1 VNIHLALAG
10 NPNSGKTTLFNRLTG
25 TRQTTG
31 NWPGV
36 TVEKKVGVIRRGP
49 NLFTLVDL
57 PGIYSLSPYSIEEIV
72 TRNYILEDLPDVI
85 VNIVDASNLERNL
98 YLTLQLKKLGRPMIV
113 ALNMMDEIEQR
124 GDLLHL
130 ERLEALL
137 GMPVVPVS
145 AKLNRGILEL
155 IDAVRTLAISLG
167 HRDGDHHHILSERPF
182 GNETVPLD
190 QIGHGQT
197 GRGHERGPTGRERG
211 LTGRERGPV
220 SQPPHPAIHPAA
232 SPIHPKGK
240 GKPHQPFNQ
249 PSGPGHRQH
258 PPHGPGHGLGS
269 GHGPGAG
276 LGQGAG
282 LGRALQAEHDHTRE
296 QPETLARLPLD
307 FKPETD
313 EETQALYQEA
323 ARITRQVLEHRRH
336 PSDLTRSD
344 RIDQVLTHRI
354 WALPIFLAILFLVF
368 QLTFHENLGGRLTGW
383 LDVFFSESLSGWV
396 RAGLELAGASPW
408 IISLVV
414 EGIIAGVGGVL
425 TFLPQI
431 ALLFMFLSVLEDTGY
446 MARAA
451 FMVDKL
457 FLKFGL
463 SGRSFIP
470 MLMGFGCTVP
480 AIMAARS
487 LENQRDRRLTI
498 MITPFMSCGA
508 RMPIYAFFA
517 AIFFPTHKGLVTFS
531 MYVLGV
537 IVAILSAV
545 VLSKTVLRGSEAPF
559 IIELPPYRLPDTKSL
574 FLHIW
579 DKVQDFIIRAGTLI
593 FAMSVVIWIF
603 RTFTLTFSV
612 ATDSSQSIFGLLG
625 SLIAPLLSPL
635 GFGNWQSSVAL
646 LTGLIAKEA
655 VVASLGILFTPE
667 QIALTFTPLAAY
679 AFMTFT
685 LLYTPCVAAL
695 GALAREM
702 QSWRWT
708 LAAILYQIGVAYLIS
723 LLVYQG
729 GRLVGLAA

>member
-1 VNIHLALAG
+1 MNIHLALAG

-72 TRNYILEDLPDVI
+72 TRNYILEDQPDVI
-85 VNIVDASNLERNL
+85 VNIIDASNLERNL

-113 ALNMMDEIEQR
+113 ALNMMDELEQR
-124 GDLLHL
+124 GDHL
-130 ERLEALL
+130 ERERLEALL
-137 GMPVVPVS
+137 GLPVVPIS
-145 AKLNRGILEL
+145 AKLNQGILEL
-155 IDAVRTLAISLG
+155 IDAVRTLALSLG
-167 HRDGDHHHILSERPF
+167 HQDGNHHHILSEQPF
-182 GNETVPLD
+182 GHENTLSRP
-190 QIGHGQT
+190 GTGPHG
-197 GRGHERGPTGRERG
+197 G
-211 LTGRERGPV
+211 
-220 SQPPHPAIHPAA
+220 PHP
-232 SPIHPKGK
+232 
-240 GKPHQPFNQ
+240 
-249 PSGPGHRQH
+249 R
-258 PPHGPGHGLGS
+258 GHGLARQS
-269 GHGPGAG
+269 
-276 LGQGAG
+276 
-282 LGRALQAEHDHTRE
+282 EHDHTQE
-296 QPETLARLPLD
+296 QPESMAGLPVD
-307 FKPETD
+307 FQPESD

-323 ARITRQVLEHRRH
+323 ARITREVLIHRRH
-336 PSDLTRSD
+336 PADLTRSD
-344 RIDQVLTHRI
+344 KIDLVLTHRI
-354 WALPIFLAILFLVF
+354 WALPIFLLILFLVF
-368 QLTFHENLGGRLTGW
+368 QLTFHEKLGGRLTSL
-383 LDVFFSESLSGWV
+383 LDVFFSQTLSSWV
-396 RAGLELAGASPW
+396 RTALELAGASPW
-408 IISLVV
+408 IGSMLVD
-414 EGIIAGVGGVL
+414 GIIAGVGGVL

-431 ALLFMFLSVLEDTGY
+431 ALLFLFLSILEDTGY

-517 AIFFPTHKGLVTFS
+517 SIFFATQKGLVTFS
-531 MYVLGV
+531 MYLLGV
-537 IVAILSAV
+537 VVAILSAV
-545 VLSKTVLRGSEAPF
+545 LLSKTVLRGSEAPF
-559 IIELPPYRLPDTKSL
+559 IIELPPYRLPDAKSL
-574 FLHIW
+574 LLHIW
-579 DKVQDFIIRAGTLI
+579 DKVQDFIVRAGTLI
-593 FAMSVVIWIF
+593 FSMSVVIWVF
-603 RTFTLTFSV
+603 RTFTLTFTV
-612 ATDSSQSIFGLLG
+612 ATDSADSLFGRLG
-625 SLIAPLLSPL
+625 SLIAPLLAPL

-667 QIALTFTPLAAY
+667 QILANFTPLSAY

-708 LAAILYQIGVAYLIS
+708 LAAVLYQIGVAYLLA

-729 GRLVGLAA
+729 GRLAGLGA

>member
-10 NPNSGKTTLFNRLTG
+10 NPNCGKTTLFNRLTG

-72 TRNYILEDLPDVI
+72 TRNYILEDQPDVI

-124 GDLLHL
+124 GDVLHL
-130 ERLEALL
+130 ERLESLL
-137 GMPVVPVS
+137 GMPVVPIS
-145 AKLNRGILEL
+145 AKLNQGILEL

-182 GNETVPLD
+182 GNETGPLD
-190 QIGHGQT
+190 HPGHGQA
-197 GRGHERGPTGRERG
+197 GRGRDRAQTG
-211 LTGRERGPV
+211 LT
-220 SQPPHPAIHPAA
+220 PHHPIHPAA

-240 GKPHQPFNQ
+240 AKTGQSF
-249 PSGPGHRQH
+249 GPGNKQH
-258 PPHGPGHGLGS
+258 PPHGPGRGIGP
-269 GHGPGAG
+269 GHGPGHG
-276 LGQGAG
+276 PGQGTG

-296 QPETLARLPLD
+296 QPETLAKLPLD
-307 FKPETD
+307 FHPETD

-323 ARITRQVLEHRRH
+323 ARITHQVFEHRQH
-336 PSDLTRSD
+336 PWDLTRSD

-354 WALPIFLAILFLVF
+354 WALPIFLLILFLVF

-383 LDVFFSESLSGWV
+383 LDLFFSETLSNGV
-396 RAGLELAGASPW
+396 QTGLDLAGASPW
-408 IISLVV
+408 ISSLVV
-414 EGIIAGVGGVL
+414 DGIIAGVGGVL

-508 RMPIYAFFA
+508 RMPIYAYFA

-545 VLSKTVLRGSEAPF
+545 LLSKTVLRGSEAPF

-579 DKVQDFIIRAGTLI
+579 DKVKDFIVRAGTLI
-593 FAMSVVIWIF
+593 FAMSVVIWVF
-603 RTFTLTFSV
+603 RTFTLSFSV

-655 VVASLGILFTPE
+655 VVASLGILFIPE
-667 QIALTFTPLAAY
+667 QVAMTFTPLAAY

-685 LLYTPCVAAL
+685 LLYTPCIAAL

-702 QSWRWT
+702 HSWRWT
-708 LAAILYQIGVAYLIS
+708 LATVLYQIGVAYLIS
-723 LLVYQG
+723 LLIYQG
-729 GRLVGLAA
+729 GRLLGLAV

>member
-1 VNIHLALAG
+1 MNIHLALAG

-155 IDAVRTLAISLG
+155 IDAVRILAISLG

-182 GNETVPLD
+182 GNKTVPLD
-190 QIGHGQT
+190 QIGH
-197 GRGHERGPTGRERG
+197 
-211 LTGRERGPV
+211 
-220 SQPPHPAIHPAA
+220 
-232 SPIHPKGK
+232 
-240 GKPHQPFNQ
+240 
-249 PSGPGHRQH
+249 GHRQH

-545 VLSKTVLRGSEAPF
+545 LLSKTVLRGSEAPF

-708 LAAILYQIGVAYLIS
+708 LAAIVYQIGVAYLIS

-729 GRLVGLAA
+729 GRLIGLAA

>member
-1 VNIHLALAG
+1 MNIHLALAG
-10 NPNSGKTTLFNRLTG
+10 NPNCGKTTLFNRLTG

-72 TRNYILEDLPDVI
+72 TRNYILEDQPDVI

-130 ERLEALL
+130 DRLESLL
-137 GMPVVPVS
+137 GMPVVPIS
-145 AKLNRGILEL
+145 AKLNQGIIEL

-167 HRDGDHHHILSERPF
+167 HQDGDHHHILSERPF
-182 GNETVPLD
+182 GNEIIPP
-190 QIGHGQT
+190 GSAGY
-197 GRGHERGPTGRERG
+197 GRGPTG
-211 LTGRERGPV
+211 
-220 SQPPHPAIHPAA
+220 QPPHHPIHSAA
-232 SPIHPKGK
+232 SPVHPRNKGLP
-240 GKPHQPFNQ
+240 GI
-249 PSGPGHRQH
+249 PSGPGLPFGPGHKHH
-258 PPHGPGHGLGS
+258 PPHGPGHGLGHGPGHGS
-269 GHGPGAG
+269 GPGHGP
-276 LGQGAG
+276 GQGAG
-282 LGRALQAEHDHTRE
+282 LGWALQAEHDHSRE
-296 QPETLARLPLD
+296 QPETLAKLPVD
-307 FKPETD
+307 FHPETD
-313 EETQALYQEA
+313 EETHALYQEA
-323 ARITRQVLEHRRH
+323 ARITSNVLEHRRH
-336 PSDLTRSD
+336 PADLTRSD

-354 WALPIFLAILFLVF
+354 WALPIFLLILFLVF
-368 QLTFHENLGGRLTGW
+368 QLTFHEKLGGRLTGW
-383 LDVFFSESLSGWV
+383 LDLFFSETLSGWV
-396 RAGLELAGASPW
+396 RAGLDLAGTSPW
-408 IISLVV
+408 VSSLLID
-414 EGIIAGVGGVL
+414 GIIAGVGGVL

-480 AIMAARS
+480 AIMATRS

-498 MITPFMSCGA
+498 MIIPFMSCGA
-508 RMPIYAFFA
+508 RMPIYVYFA
-517 AIFFPTHKGLVTFS
+517 SIFFTTHKGLVTFS
-531 MYVLGV
+531 MYLLGIV
-537 IVAILSAV
+537 IAMLSAIL
-545 VLSKTVLRGSEAPF
+545 LSKTVLRGSEAPF

-579 DKVQDFIIRAGTLI
+579 DKVKDFIVRAGTLI
-593 FAMSVVIWIF
+593 FAMSVVIWIL
-603 RTFTLTFSV
+603 RTFTLSFSV
-612 ATDSSQSIFGLLG
+612 ASDSSQSIFGNLG
-625 SLIAPLLSPL
+625 SWIAPLLSPL

-667 QIALTFTPLAAY
+667 QVLATFNPLSAY

-702 QSWRWT
+702 HSWRWT
-708 LAAILYQIGVAYLIS
+708 LAAVLYQIGVAYLIS
-723 LLVYQG
+723 LIVYQG
-729 GRLVGLAA
+729 GLLLGLVA

>member
-1 VNIHLALAG
+1 MNIHLALAG

-36 TVEKKVGVIRRGP
+36 TVEKKVGVIRRGS

-72 TRNYILEDLPDVI
+72 TRNYILEDQPDVI

-113 ALNMMDEIEQR
+113 ALNMMDEIEQQ
-124 GDLLHL
+124 GVLLYL
-130 ERLEALL
+130 DRLESLL
-137 GMPVVPVS
+137 GMPVVPIS
-145 AKLNRGILEL
+145 AKLNQGILEL

-167 HRDGDHHHILSERPF
+167 HQDGDHHHILSERPF
-182 GNETVPLD
+182 GTEIIPP
-190 QIGHGQT
+190 GSASY
-197 GRGHERGPTGRERG
+197 GRE
-211 LTGRERGPV
+211 LNEP
-220 SQPPHPAIHPAA
+220 SPHHPIHSAA
-232 SPIHPKGK
+232 SPVHPQSKGFPGHPSGFK
-240 GKPHQPFNQ
+240 LPF
-249 PSGPGHRQH
+249 GPGHRHH
-258 PPHGPGHGLGS
+258 PMHGPGQGQGHGPGYGPGQGPGHG
-269 GHGPGAG
+269 PGQGQG
-276 LGQGAG
+276 LGPG
-282 LGRALQAEHDHTRE
+282 LGRILKAEHDHSGE
-296 QPETLARLPLD
+296 QPVTMAQLPLD

-313 EETQALYQEA
+313 EETHALYQEA
-323 ARITRQVLEHRRH
+323 ARIASKVLEHRQH
-336 PSDLTRSD
+336 PAALTRSD

-354 WALPIFLAILFLVF
+354 WALPIFLVILFLVF
-368 QLTFHENLGGRLTGW
+368 QLTFHENLGGRLNGW
-383 LDVFFSESLSGWV
+383 LDLFFSETLSGWV
-396 RAGLELAGASPW
+396 RTGLDLVGASPW
-408 IISLVV
+408 VSSLLID
-414 EGIIAGVGGVL
+414 GIIPGVGGVL

-480 AIMAARS
+480 AIMATRS

-498 MITPFMSCGA
+498 MIIPYMSCGA

-517 AIFFPTHKGLVTFS
+517 SIFFTTHKGLVTFS
-531 MYVLGV
+531 MYLLGIV
-537 IVAILSAV
+537 IAILSAV
-545 VLSKTVLRGSEAPF
+545 LLSKTVLRGSEAPF
-559 IIELPPYRLPDTKSL
+559 IIELPPYRLPDSKSL

-579 DKVQDFIIRAGTLI
+579 DKVKDFIVRAGTLI
-593 FAMSVVIWIF
+593 FAMSVVIWAL
-603 RTFTLTFSV
+603 RTFTLSLTV
-612 ATDSSQSIFGLLG
+612 ASDSSQSIFASLG
-625 SLIAPLLSPL
+625 SWIAPLLSPL

-667 QIALTFTPLAAY
+667 QVLAAFNPLSAY

-708 LAAILYQIGVAYLIS
+708 LAAVLYQIGVAYLLS

-729 GRLVGLAA
+729 GRLLGLAA